1 MSLTDK
7 RTQAQLDFDYAKH
20 GWAFCNKPM
29 LLGKIER
36 LEEIAKTLSIDDKRH
51 MTLKTIKA
59 TVETC

>member
-1 MSLTDK
+1 MADK
-7 RTQAQLDFDYAKH
+7 RTRAQLDFDLAKH

-36 LEEIAKTLSIDDKRH
+36 LEEIARTLSLDDKRH

-59 TVETC
+59 TAEKC